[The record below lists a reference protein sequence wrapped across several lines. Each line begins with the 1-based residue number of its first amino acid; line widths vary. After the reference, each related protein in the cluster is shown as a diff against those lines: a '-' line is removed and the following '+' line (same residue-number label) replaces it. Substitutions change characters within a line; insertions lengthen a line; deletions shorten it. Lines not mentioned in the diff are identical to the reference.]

1 MQQKTAR
8 RLSTIVGGTL
18 AIIMALSVILPT
30 LSRNAATQT
39 QQVQPTEVPIPTFP
53 PPIADLTSIQ
63 FDQVYLHPSGLYTV
77 AQPTGWLPTEP
88 LSTQDNARATFSNA
102 TQQSII
108 QVDVDKPAATPITLD
123 DVDARWTSSTLA
135 SSWSRY
141 SSWTET
147 GERRRENDRIIMDF
161 ELKLNKQ
168 TFVAR
173 QVAWTD
179 GEWIYSARVVTPE
192 NATEELLYVLDHVA
206 ASIIPNKEF
215 ASTPFDW
222 KAYYDSVDS
231 HIIRYPADWILAD
244 SAPGKP
250 ASITS
255 SNGIALRIESQAET
269 TISDEDT
276 ARAWVEVARPGA
288 TILSVE
294 PVARDDGSGYLVAYT
309 FKNLDG
315 ESQSGLAVLL
325 NGSDKL
331 HVANLRFAG
340 ADVDLNSQAGQETH
354 SNLAE
359 VMSSFNVLPPLNLAP
374 TGATVS

>member
-8 RLSTIVGGTL
+8 RLSAIVGGML
-18 AIIMALSVILPT
+18 AVIMALSVVLPM
-30 LSRNAATQT
+30 LSQNATTQT
-39 QQVQPTEVPIPTFP
+39 QQIQPTDVPVPTFP
-53 PPIADLTSIQ
+53 APIADLNSIQ

-88 LSTQDNARATFSNA
+88 LSTLDNARATFSNA

-108 QVDVDKPAATPITLD
+108 QVDVDKPATSPVTLD

-147 GERRRENDRIIMDF
+147 GERRRENDQIIMDF
-161 ELKLNKQ
+161 ELKLNNQ

-173 QVAWTD
+173 QIAWTD

-192 NATEELLYVLDHVA
+192 NATDELLYVLDKVT
-206 ASIIPNKEF
+206 ASVTPNKEF
-215 ASTPFDW
+215 ATTPFDW
-222 KAYYDSVDS
+222 QAYFDSQDN
-231 HIIRYPADWILAD
+231 HIIRYPPDWVLAD

-250 ASITS
+250 TSITS
-255 SNGIALRIESQAET
+255 GNDIALRVESQPAT
-269 TISDEDT
+269 TVADQDA
-276 ARAWVEVARPGA
+276 ARAWVETERPGA
-288 TILSVE
+288 IILSVG
-294 PVARDDGSGYLVAYT
+294 PVTREDGSGFAVAYA
-309 FKNLDG
+309 FKNVDG
-315 ESQSGLAVLL
+315 ESQSGLVVLL
-325 NGSDKL
+325 NSADKL

-340 ADVDLNSQAGQETH
+340 ADVDLNSESGQEAY

-359 VMSSFNVLPPLNLAP
+359 VMSSFNLLPALNLAP
-374 TGATVS
+374 AGATTS